1 MNYRESILK
10 NADSEPKTITEL
22 MLGVG
27 CWSSTDACDACEEL
41 KDEGAIRL
49 VKSDGPF
56 YQHKYFIR
64 ADG

>member
-10 NADSEPKTITEL
+10 NADSEPKTIYDL
-22 MLGVG
+22 MEGEGWVG
-27 CWSSTDACDACEEL
+27 RDACSVCKEL
-41 KDEGAIRL
+41 ESEGAIRL